1 MGYLF
6 DTNIL
11 VHLNRHH
18 DRELAE
24 RIQSVLGSSGISS
37 ISAMEM
43 YYGAAKSARVEEN
56 FIKTKSLLSII
67 PTFEFTETDAYET
80 GILRAELAQAG
91 TPIGPFDVCIAGQ
104 ARARKL
110 TVVTA
115 NTREFERVPGLR
127 IENWLEVN

>member
-18 DRELAE
+18 DRELAT

-43 YYGAAKSARVEEN
+43 YYGAAKSARVEDN
-56 FIKTKSLLSII
+56 FIKAKSLLSII
-67 PTFEFTETDAYET
+67 PTFEFTELDAYET
-80 GILRAELAQAG
+80 GLLRAELTQSG

-110 TVVTA
+110 TLVTA
-115 NTREFERVPGLR
+115 NTREFERVSGLR
-127 IENWLEVN
+127 VENWLLTN

>member
-11 VHLNRHH
+11 VHLNRHK
-18 DRELAE
+18 DRELAL
-24 RIQSVLGSSGISS
+24 RIQSVLGSSGISA

-43 YYGAAKSARVEEN
+43 YYGAARSLRMEEN
-56 FIKTKSLLSII
+56 LITTKSLLSII
-67 PTFEFTETDAYET
+67 STFEFTDADAYET
-80 GILRAELAQAG
+80 GLLRAELARAG

-110 TVVTA
+110 TLVTA
-115 NTREFERVPGLR
+115 NVREFERVPGLR
-127 IENWLEVN
+127 VENWLDKN

>member
-1 MGYLF
+1 VGYLF

-18 DRELAE
+18 DRELAT
-24 RIQSVLGSSGISS
+24 RIQNVLGTSGISS
-37 ISAMEM
+37 IAAMEM
-43 YYGAAKSARVEEN
+43 YYGAAKSARVEDN

-67 PTFEFTETDAYET
+67 PIFEFTETDAYET
-80 GILRAELAQAG
+80 GILRAELARVG

-110 TVVTA
+110 TLVTA
-115 NTREFERVPGLR
+115 NTREFKRVPGLR
-127 IENWLEVN
+127 IENWLEAN